1 MTGRLDP
8 TLIKSLADEAH
19 KLENI
24 VFEET
29 QIKWIIADKV
39 NDMWGEHQSI
49 FGNKDEYMAECS
61 RVMNEK
67 SKIKLF
73 GESGQ
78 TLRKWCQ
85 VQLAFSAFAES
96 EELLSK
102 TSFAHLE
109 VAKSASLAGKVDT
122 PVDAVMLALQNK
134 WSADDLRFHYF
145 NDPKHVTV
153 DAKNMLTKLLTSL
166 PVKLNWTGEK
176 AKNFRKE
183 LSELIERYL

>member
-8 TLIKSLADEAH
+8 TLVKILVDEAG

-24 VFEET
+24 IYEET
-29 QIKWIIADKV
+29 QIKWIVADKV
-39 NDMWGEHQSI
+39 NDMWSEHQGI
-49 FGNKDEYMAECS
+49 FGNKDEYLAECS
-61 RVMNEK
+61 RVMNERTR
-67 SKIKLF
+67 IKMF

-96 EELLSK
+96 AELLSQ
-102 TSFAHLE
+102 TSFAHME
-109 VAKSASLAGKVDT
+109 VAKSASIAGKVDS
-122 PVDAVMLALQNK
+122 PVEAVAMAITNK
-134 WSADDLRFHYF
+134 WSADDLRFHFF
-145 NDPKHVTV
+145 NDPKSVQV
-153 DAKNMLTKLLTSL
+153 DAKNILTKLLTSL